1 MQNQLDID
9 CLSPVIRLLSSLDTG
24 RAPFSWEIYV
34 LLLGREGK
42 DGEIFLYLL
51 FLNCFQLKIIN
62 IPKWHILG
70 WHILVPFLLVY
81 LLLITYL
88 TCIDSLILSLFHYKT
103 SLESMQTPHRQRTS
117 QCQFCFFLSFLCSQF
132 PEQYRCSLHWFMYLF
147 VLYSCLSH
155 QYDFP
160 LILSGTLAFF
170 LCLLCKDKDV
180 ERILLQ
186 AVIFIGSNFRQ
197 KKIGNHV
204 IQR

>member
-9 CLSPVIRLLSSLDTG
+9 SLSPVIRVLSSLDTG
-24 RAPFSWEIYV
+24 RAHFSWEIYV

-81 LLLITYL
+81 LLITYL

-117 QCQFCFFLSFLCSQF
+117 QCQFFFFFSFIPVFTVPRTIQVLTALVYVPLRSLLLS
-132 PEQYRCSLHWFMYLF
+132 
-147 VLYSCLSH
+147 LS
-155 QYDFP
+155 P
-160 LILSGTLAFF
+160 I
-170 LCLLCKDKDV
+170 
-180 ERILLQ
+180 
-186 AVIFIGSNFRQ
+186 
-197 KKIGNHV
+197 
-204 IQR
+204 

>member
-9 CLSPVIRLLSSLDTG
+9 SLSPVIRVLSSLDTG
-24 RAPFSWEIYV
+24 RAHFSWEIYV

-81 LLLITYL
+81 LLITYL

-103 SLESMQTPHRQRTS
+103 SLESLQTPHRQRTS
-117 QCQFCFFLSFLCSQF
+117 QCQFFFFFFFHSCVHSSQNNTGAHCTGLCTSSFF
-132 PEQYRCSLHWFMYLF
+132 TPVSLTNMISNFSPSKIGSYEN
-147 VLYSCLSH
+147 YCLQQSS
-155 QYDFP
+155 FN
-160 LILSGTLAFF
+160 
-170 LCLLCKDKDV
+170 
-180 ERILLQ
+180 
-186 AVIFIGSNFRQ
+186 IFIFA
-197 KKIGNHV
+197 
-204 IQR
+204 